1 MGILGITNRSEN
13 WKTAQTFAPFFK
25 DGNARIRLVNQLLK
39 PLGEANQAQSS
50 AIKIELF
57 WYGMRDYIHQTAKD
71 DRIGAEAIAA
81 SYEKPDLFQDL
92 RESIHNFRAEALPYE
107 FRPLQPHNYNVS
119 RENWQELSSN
129 TQAEIDI
136 VLETP
141 NHLFIGE
148 AKHEEDGFETY
159 GSAVLV
165 HQLIREYVIA
175 RVLVDILSHNRQ
187 IVPFVV
193 GGSDKLASLQNTVQA
208 KFMIRQGWLKKEN
221 ILSWDCIEKLAS
233 SGANNG

>member
-1 MGILGITNRSEN
+1 MGMLGITNRSEN
-13 WKTAQTFAPFFK
+13 WKTAETFAPFFK
-25 DGNARIRLVNQLLK
+25 DGGARTRLVSHLLQ
-39 PLGEANQAQSS
+39 PFGEANQARGS

-71 DRIGAEAIAA
+71 HRIDAEAIAA
-81 SYEKPDLFQDL
+81 SYEKPDLFQGL
-92 RESIHNFRAEALPYE
+92 RESIQSFRAEAFPYK
-107 FRPLQPHNYNVS
+107 FWPLQPGNYNVS
-119 RENWQELSSN
+119 KENWQELYSN

-165 HQLIREYVIA
+165 HQLVREYVIA
-175 RVLVDILSHNRQ
+175 KVLVDLLPGNRQ
-187 IVPFVV
+187 VVPFVV
-193 GGSDKLASLQNTVQA
+193 GDSDKLASLQNTVQV
-208 KFMIRQGWLKKEN
+208 KFMMRQGWLRKEN
-221 ILSWDCIEKLAS
+221 VLSWDCIEKLAAS
-233 SGANNG
+233 TPGNG